1 MSVARIPLALA
12 AMTALV
18 YGWRLDYSPIH
29 LHYDEIFFALQ
40 GHSIQSTGRD
50 LNGRLLPLYFQ
61 LESSMNWYQP
71 AAVYWTALVLMVAPL
86 SDAMV
91 RLPTVMV
98 GVANVV
104 LMYFVARQL
113 FKHTGWAVLA
123 AVLLMLTPAHFIH
136 SRLAM
141 DYVYPLPFILGW
153 LLCLLRYLEQPTN
166 RRLFLAATCLGLG
179 FFSYIAASALTP
191 QYFVATLALL
201 WFHGEFTKRA
211 VVATAG
217 FAWPFVALVIFL
229 LAYPDVVSDLMRKY
243 RLGTAA
249 PSGLDPLQQLRE
261 SVNVRTVS
269 DLLNM
274 FHRFFSPGYL
284 FVTGGSNLTNS
295 TGQAGV
301 FLLPIA
307 VVLIAGVRRVL
318 TTPEPIGLIL
328 LMGFVTAPIP
338 ALVLPDDYA
347 IDRELALLPFA
358 VLLAT
363 IGVQRIWQ
371 HPLRRSPKLLCA
383 ALAALIGIVAVGYAV
398 VTMMS
403 RGRISGSTV
412 LLMAVAA
419 GIFLVGAAMER
430 DRTWQ
435 PLALALLLLVPLQ
448 FLQFRSDYY
457 GAYRPRAAGW
467 FGGNIRGAVEEVMR
481 LDQADP
487 APELHLST
495 DIPYIRSYWR
505 FYQLVH
511 GREDLSSRTKVFD
524 GANIDLGNV
533 PPNSLLLAAANDP
546 VVNALVQ
553 RGEIRQVS
561 GAGDPSEAGDP
572 VPQFTIYRR

>member
-1 MSVARIPLALA
+1 
-12 AMTALV
+12 MTALV

-91 RLPTVMV
+91 RLPTVIV

-141 DYVYPLPFILGW
+141 DYLYPLPFILGW
-153 LLCLLRYLEQPTN
+153 LLCLFRYLERPSN
-166 RRLFLAATCLGLG
+166 RLLFLAATCLGLG
-179 FFSYIAASALTP
+179 FFTYIAASALTLM
-191 QYFVATLALL
+191 YFVATLVVL
-201 WFHGEFTKRA
+201 WFRDDFRKRA
-211 VVATAG
+211 VVTTAG

-229 LAYPDVVSDLMRKY
+229 LAYPEVVTDLMRKY
-243 RLGTAA
+243 RLGAA
-249 PSGLDPLQQLRE
+249 ASSGLNPLQQLRE

-301 FLLPIA
+301 FLVPVA
-307 VVLIAGVRRVL
+307 VFLIAGVRQVL
-318 TTPEPIGLIL
+318 TTPAPTALIL
-328 LMGFVTAPIP
+328 LMGFLTAPIP
-338 ALVLPDDYA
+338 ALVLPEDYA

-371 HPLRRSPKLLCA
+371 HPLRRSPKLLGA
-383 ALAALIGIVAVGYAV
+383 ILAAIIAVVAVGYGAMSV
-398 VTMMS
+398 MS
-403 RGRISGSTV
+403 RGRVSGSTV
-412 LLMAVAA
+412 LLMAVAV
-419 GIFLVGAAMER
+419 GVVVIGAAMER
-430 DRTWQ
+430 GQSWQ
-435 PLALALLLLVPLQ
+435 PVALALLLLVPLQ

-481 LDQADP
+481 LDQAAP

-495 DIPYIRSYWR
+495 DIPYITSYWR
-505 FYQLVH
+505 FYLLVH

-524 GANIDLGNV
+524 GANIDLGRV

-546 VVNALVQ
+546 VINALAR
-553 RGEIRQVS
+553 RGEITQVGS
-561 GAGDPSEAGDP
+561 AADPSEDGDP
-572 VPQFTIYRR
+572 VQQFTIYRR